1 MRRTSSKLTI
11 WFAAAALAAGTPTA
25 LLARVKVNINFDK
38 KFDFKPVRTWAWNP
52 GEPGQIM
59 MGRTAED
66 DPKAAQ
72 KLAEP
77 IILQEVASELT
88 KRGLTAATGQPDVT
102 VTYYLLLTTSI
113 NAQTVGQ
120 FLPATLDWGLP
131 PFPQATQSL
140 KVMNAGSL
148 VTRFQ
153 LQGRHRLARCRPGGD
168 QNGRRPEEARGG
180 AAGSDTGLV
189 APLPTE
195 VTAPGR
201 PPKAE
206 LVKEKSWSS
215 HSRTGVLAYGRRA
228 VVAMGRWS

>member
-11 WFAAAALAAGTPTA
+11 WFAAAALAAGTPT
-25 LLARVKVNINFDK
+25 LMLARVKVNINFDK

-148 VTRFQ
+148 VLDFNSKDDIVWRGVAQ
-153 LQGRHRLARCRPGGD
+153 AELKMDSRA
-168 QNGRRPEEARGG
+168 EEARGG
-180 AAGSDTGLV
+180 AAGSDTGSAATLSAEV
-189 APLPTE
+189 TDAAPLI
-195 VTAPGR
+195 
-201 PPKAE
+201 
-206 LVKEKSWSS
+206 W
-215 HSRTGVLAYGRRA
+215 
-228 VVAMGRWS
+228 

>member
-11 WFAAAALAAGTPTA
+11 WFAAAALAAGTPT
-25 LLARVKVNINFDK
+25 LMLARVKVNINFDK

-131 PFPQATQSL
+131 PFPQATQAL

-148 VTRFQ
+148 VLDFNSKDDIVWRGVAQAELKMDAEPKKREAVLREAIRDLLRRF
-153 LQGRHRLARCRPGGD
+153 
-168 QNGRRPEEARGG
+168 
-180 AAGSDTGLV
+180 
-189 APLPTE
+189 
-195 VTAPGR
+195 
-201 PPKAE
+201 PPK
-206 LVKEKSWSS
+206 
-215 HSRTGVLAYGRRA
+215 
-228 VVAMGRWS
+228 

>member
-1 MRRTSSKLTI
+1 M
-11 WFAAAALAAGTPTA
+11 
-25 LLARVKVNINFDK
+25 KVNINFDK

-148 VTRFQ
+148 VLDFNSKDDIVWRGVAQ
-153 LQGRHRLARCRPGGD
+153 AELKMD
-168 QNGRRPEEARGG
+168 SRPEEARGG
-180 AAGSDTGLV
+180 AAGSDTGSV

-195 VTAPGR
+195 VTRQGDR
-201 PPKAE
+201 
-206 LVKEKSWSS
+206 
-215 HSRTGVLAYGRRA
+215 
-228 VVAMGRWS
+228 

>member
-11 WFAAAALAAGTPTA
+11 WFAAAALAAGTPIA
-25 LLARVKVNINFDK
+25 LLGRVKVNVNFDK

-59 MGRTAED
+59 MGRTADD

-88 KRGLTAATGQPDVT
+88 KRGLTAATGQPDLT

-148 VTRFQ
+148 VLDFNSKDDIVWRGVAQAELKMDAEPKKREAVLREAIRDLLRRF
-153 LQGRHRLARCRPGGD
+153 
-168 QNGRRPEEARGG
+168 
-180 AAGSDTGLV
+180 
-189 APLPTE
+189 
-195 VTAPGR
+195 
-201 PPKAE
+201 PPK
-206 LVKEKSWSS
+206 
-215 HSRTGVLAYGRRA
+215 
-228 VVAMGRWS
+228 